1 MYINS
6 DTIITAASVITALIA
21 LFTVI
26 FSAYRWYLK
35 QGKQD
40 KDIASIKEE
49 MTLLCFCMSA
59 TLDGLIQLDCN
70 HSVPAAKDKLD
81 KYINK
86 KAHEQEDRR

>member
-1 MYINS
+1 MYITQDDIVS
-6 DTIITAASVITALIA
+6 GAA
-21 LFTVI
+21 LFVAIVTI
-26 FSAYRWYLK
+26 LGALFAAYRWYLK

-70 HSVPAAKDKLD
+70 HSVPVAKDKLD

-86 KAHEQEDRR
+86 KAHEQEE